1 MCLDNPD
8 DGGDGPAELDGPH
21 RLEDDVADLVRTDEG
36 WKISRRYVTVSFR
49 RRTQESCG
57 LEDWAKAEGKL

>member
-1 MCLDNPD
+1 MPD
-8 DGGDGPAELDGPH
+8 GSH

-49 RRTQESCG
+49 RRPQESFG
-57 LEDWAKAEGKL
+57 LEDCAKAEGKL

>member
-36 WKISRRYVTVSFR
+36 WKISRRYVKVSFR
-49 RRTQESCG
+49 RRTQESFG